1 MSIVVFLMLP
11 ILGFIFYQDI
21 MFRKVSVIL
30 FPLFLLLTLS
40 LSLQTQNLE
49 AVAVKSLINSLYLL
63 LLIGVSYF
71 YFYAKH
77 GIRKISG
84 VLGAG
89 DLLFLFCITS
99 LFDLPQ
105 FIFFTTFS
113 FIASLGIHFLMRSVF
128 AFYRIQTTV
137 PLAGY
142 LSLCLG
148 ARILIG
154 VGGENMMIL

>member
-11 ILGFIFYQDI
+11 ILGLIFYQDI

-30 FPLFLLLTLS
+30 FPPFFLLTLIF
-40 LSLQTQNLE
+40 SLQTQNVE
-49 AVAVKSLINSLYLL
+49 TIAVKSLINSLYLL
-63 LLIGVSYF
+63 LVVGVSYF
-71 YFYAKH
+71 YFYIRH

-84 VLGAG
+84 ILGAG
-89 DLLFLFCITS
+89 DLLFLFCIIS

-105 FIFFTTFS
+105 FVLFTTVS
-113 FIASLGIHFLMRSVF
+113 FLASLGIHLLMRGVF

-154 VGGENMMIL
+154 VSGENMMIL